1 MAYVKS
7 RSFKWS
13 VALAIVLALIV
24 GSRTTN
30 TASVNFANDV
40 NDAIDAGIAHLAA
53 NGAYNAVSNCSD
65 AAGLC
70 ALVLLEKRVSADP
83 NAAPQGYAN
92 ANAVDKARLDNIIG
106 YIITNHTPQ
115 GFYAYRDGADL
126 MALSVYLRTGGPN
139 QIAAGASIRAMFDR
153 VAANQNALGYW
164 CYTDPFCND
173 SSTTQL
179 VMAGLAAGR
188 AVFSD
193 PAYAD
198 PGRLAT
204 LNTLTGNTR
213 TGYATGGL
221 LGEPSSAGGVLEAV
235 ERGHGYNRGNG
246 NSIQQTASGT
256 WGQLVGGATLN
267 DANVQGYL
275 HWLRNRYRYSEIY
288 NNCAGEDQCWGAS
301 FYYYLWS
308 SSKAYSFLEESGA
321 VPDPG
326 NLSPNDLGTLPPG
339 SAPAYARRQLHRDP
353 NTDVRPPTR
362 GAGGA
367 GYYAGEVQRW
377 YYDYAYS
384 LMTQQDGTGHF
395 VNPDPGQWDFYADQ
409 SYALL
414 VLQRSVGGGCID
426 SDDDGVCDS
435 EDNCPAVAN
444 VNQADGDHDGVG
456 DACDNCPITPN
467 PNQVDANHNGIG
479 DACEISRCDVDG
491 DNDVDMT
498 DLLAIRAGYGQVPTA
513 TDPRDGNADGKINS
527 TDYRYCSLKCTR
539 AACAVQ

>member
-1 MAYVKS
+1 MAHQT
-7 RSFKWS
+7 RRFMWS
-13 VALAIVLALIV
+13 IPLALVLALVV
-24 GSRTTN
+24 GSRITN

-40 NDAIDAGIAHLAA
+40 NAAIDAGIANLAA
-53 NGAYNAVSNCSD
+53 SGAYNVASTCGN

-83 NAAPQGYAN
+83 NSAPQGYAN

-106 YIITNHTPQ
+106 FIITSHTPP

-126 MALSVYLRTGGPN
+126 MALSIYLRTGGPN

-153 VAANQNALGYW
+153 VAANQGGGYW
-164 CYTDPFCND
+164 CYNDGGCDD

-179 VMAGLAAGR
+179 VMAGLAAAR

-204 LNTLTGNTR
+204 LNTLANNTR
-213 TGYATGGL
+213 VMYAANGL
-221 LGEPSSAGGVLEAV
+221 VGEGCSAGGVLEAV
-235 ERGHGYNRGNG
+235 ERGHGYNVGHC
-246 NSIQQTASGT
+246 NSSQQTASGT
-256 WGQLVGGATLN
+256 WSQLVGGSNLN
-267 DANVQGYL
+267 DAGVQGYL
-275 HWLRNRYRYSEIY
+275 HWLRNRYRYSDIASESQ
-288 NNCAGEDQCWGAS
+288 GWPS

-321 VPDPG
+321 SPNPG
-326 NLSPNDLGTLPPG
+326 NLSTANLGVLPPG
-339 SAPAYARRQLHRDP
+339 SAPVYANRQLHRDP
-353 NTDVRPPTR
+353 NVDTRPPTR
-362 GAGGA
+362 GPGGA
-367 GYYAGEVQRW
+367 GYYAGEIPRW
-377 YYDYAYS
+377 YYDYAYT
-384 LMTQQDGTGHF
+384 LMSQQDASGGF
-395 VNPDPGQWDFYADQ
+395 PCEWDCSANK

-444 VNQADGDHDGVG
+444 ANQNDRDQDGRG
-456 DACDNCPITPN
+456 DVCDNCPSTAN
-467 PNQVDANHNGIG
+467 PDQADANQNGIG

-498 DLLAIRAGYGQVPTA
+498 DLTAIRTGYGQVPTA
-513 TDPRDGNADGKINS
+513 TDPRDGNGDGKINS
-527 TDYRYCSLKCTR
+527 TDYRYCSLRCTR
-539 AACAVQ
+539 AGCLSPLQ

>member
-1 MAYVKS
+1 M
-7 RSFKWS
+7 WS
-13 VALAIVLALIV
+13 IPLALVLALVV
-24 GSRTTN
+24 GSRVTN

-40 NDAIDAGIAHLAA
+40 NAAIDAGIARLAA
-53 NGAYNAVSNCSD
+53 NGAYNASSSCFN

-92 ANAVDKARLDNIIG
+92 ANATDKGRLDNIIG
-106 YIITNHTPQ
+106 YIIANHSAV

-139 QIAAGASIRAMFDR
+139 QAGAAGLIRTIFDR
-153 VAANQNALGYW
+153 VAASQGGGYW
-164 CYTDPFCND
+164 CYNDGSCDD

-179 VMAGLAAGR
+179 VMAGLAAAR

-204 LNTLTGNTR
+204 LNTLTANTR
-213 TGYATGGL
+213 AGYAANGL
-221 LGEPSSAGGVLEAV
+221 VGESCSAGGVLEAA
-235 ERGHGYNRGNG
+235 ERGHGYNVGHC
-246 NSIQQTASGT
+246 NSSQQTASGT
-256 WGQLVGGATLN
+256 WSQLVGGANLN

-275 HWLRNRYRYSEIY
+275 HWLRNRYRYSDIASESS
-288 NNCAGEDQCWGAS
+288 GWPS

-308 SSKAYSFLEESGA
+308 SSKAYAFLEESA
-321 VPDPG
+321 VAPNPG
-326 NLSPNDLGTLPPG
+326 NLSTANLGVLGPA
-339 SAPAYARRQLHRDP
+339 SAPVYARRQLHRDP
-353 NTDVRPPTR
+353 NTDTRPPAR

-377 YYDYAYS
+377 YYDYAYT
-384 LMTQQDGTGHF
+384 LMSQQDVSGGF
-395 VNPDPGQWDFYADQ
+395 PCEWDCSANW

-426 SDDDGVCDS
+426 SDGDGICDS
-435 EDNCPAVAN
+435 EDNCPAV
-444 VNQADGDHDGVG
+444 
-456 DACDNCPITPN
+456 PN
-467 PNQVDANHNGIG
+467 PNQADANRNGIG
-479 DACEISRCDVDG
+479 DACEAVGRCDVDG
-491 DNDVDMT
+491 DQDVDMG
-498 DLLAIRAGYGQVPTA
+498 DLTLIRSANGQTPSSA
-513 TDPRDGNADGKINS
+513 TDPRDGNGDGKINS

-539 AACAVQ
+539 PGCAVQ